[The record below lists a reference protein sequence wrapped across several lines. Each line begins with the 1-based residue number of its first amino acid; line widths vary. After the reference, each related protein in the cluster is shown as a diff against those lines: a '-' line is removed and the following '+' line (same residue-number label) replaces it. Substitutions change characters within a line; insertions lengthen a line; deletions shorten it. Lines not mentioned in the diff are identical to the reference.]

1 MFFSVSTSVDRRFP
15 NNYQIN
21 NLWVNCDNGWA
32 QTGTTFYKGYD
43 DNYCRITVDAGGAGI
58 THSLPRS
65 FPIWHQ
71 TGIVTNIDS
80 TLTPAWT
87 DDAISMDLSGNIIN
101 TKINTDLT
109 VPIETL
115 TISQAQYYIQQR
127 LDKKLTQLPDS
138 VKLFCSGGVDTLLL
152 YAMLASQHSFELI
165 VDEYYEQDTFTKTN
179 QTALNKFWGYT
190 QIHHWTN
197 PTWLATGSH
206 GDEYF
211 LRGPAVI
218 AMLTSWHNINFGKLL
233 ADNPDCYHY
242 HHFNKYTEL
251 WTNSWNDRQQLQNEY
266 PTVELLNQQIMNIL
280 VNDYQHWHLGNT
292 LTWTP
297 YKDIEIARILL
308 QCPINELIPQ
318 FLDGRLSKDLI
329 IDYNPEIID
338 YLSEYKNHNARENLP
353 KLYEYH
359 RKNQELTG

>member
-1 MFFSVSTSVDRRFP
+1 M
-15 NNYQIN
+15 
-21 NLWVNCDNGWA
+21 WVNCDNGWM

-101 TKINTDLT
+101 TKINTDLK

-115 TISQAQYYIQQR
+115 TISQAQYLIQQR
-127 LDKKLTQLPDS
+127 LDKKLTQLPDN
-138 VKLFCSGGVDTLLL
+138 VKLFCSGGIDTLLL
-152 YAMLASQHSFELI
+152 YAMLAGQRSFELI

-179 QTALNKFWGYT
+179 QIALNKFWGYT
-190 QIHHWTN
+190 QIHHWTS

-218 AMLTSWHNINFGKLL
+218 AMLTAWHNIDFGKLL

-251 WTNSWNDRQQLQNEY
+251 WTNSWNNRHQLQNEY

-308 QCPINELIPQ
+308 QCSINELIPQ

-329 IDYNPEIID
+329 INYNPAIID
-338 YLSEYKNHNARENLP
+338 YLSEYKNHNAQENLP
-353 KLYEYH
+353 KLHKYH
-359 RKNQELTG
+359 WKN

>member
-21 NLWVNCDNGWA
+21 NLWINCDNGWH
-32 QTGTTFYKGYD
+32 QSGTTFYKGYD
-43 DNYCRITVDAGGAGI
+43 DNHCRITVDAGGAVI

-65 FPIWHQ
+65 FPIWHHP
-71 TGIVTNIDS
+71 GIITNIDS

-87 DDAISMDLSGNIIN
+87 DDAISMDMSGKIVN
-101 TKINTDLT
+101 TKLNTDLT
-109 VPIETL
+109 VSTETL
-115 TISQAQYYIQQR
+115 TIAQAQYHIQQR
-127 LDKKLTQLPDS
+127 LDKSLTQVPADL
-138 VKLFCSGGVDTLLL
+138 KLFCSGGVDTLLL
-152 YAMLASQHSFELI
+152 YAMLAGRHDFEL
-165 VDEYYEQDTFTKTN
+165 VTGEHYEPDAFTEQN
-179 QTALNKFWGYT
+179 REALNKFWAYK
-190 QIHHWTN
+190 QIHHWTD
-197 PTWLATGSH
+197 PACLATGSH

-218 AMLTSWHNINFGKLL
+218 AMLTAWHDINFGKLL
-233 ADNPDCYHY
+233 ADNPNCYHY

-251 WTNSWNDRQQLQNEY
+251 WIDSWNNRHQLQNEY
-266 PTVELLNQQIMNIL
+266 PTVELLNQQILNIL

-297 YKDIEIARILL
+297 FKDIEIPKILL

-329 IDYNPEIID
+329 IDYNNNIID
-338 YLSEYKNHNARENLP
+338 YLSEYKNHNDRENLP

-359 RKNQELTG
+359 RKNQG